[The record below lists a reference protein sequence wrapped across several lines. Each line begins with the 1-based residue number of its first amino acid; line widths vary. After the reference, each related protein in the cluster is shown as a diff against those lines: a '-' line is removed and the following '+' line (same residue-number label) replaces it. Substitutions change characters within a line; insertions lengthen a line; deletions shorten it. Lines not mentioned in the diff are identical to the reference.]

1 MDTAAL
7 RQSEAF
13 GFPSSR
19 EISPQ
24 RKRLTVV
31 TPRQRE
37 VVHERRKT
45 RTKSKT
51 QTRSIAK
58 TNVKTLSRT
67 RVEARAR
74 IRARVFFWIAVS
86 CVTVATVVLLITS
99 LLRYNELSGL
109 NRNIRETATEVENLR
124 AQHDT
129 LTMQLAPYIENS
141 RIENLAKRR
150 LGMRYP
156 SKEQVLSAVRDPA
169 MMRKDRTAFV
179 FDQKTTIAASPQHEE

>member
-7 RQSEAF
+7 RQSETF

-19 EISPQ
+19 EMPSP

-37 VVHERRKT
+37 VVLEQRKT
-45 RTKSKT
+45 RTKTKP
-51 QTRSIAK
+51 QTRTMAK
-58 TNVKTLSRT
+58 TKVKTLSRAQAQARS
-67 RVEARAR
+67 RVRV
-74 IRARVFFWIAVS
+74 RVFFWIAVS
-86 CVTVATVVLLITS
+86 CATVATVVLLITS

-129 LTMQLAPYIENS
+129 LTMQLAPYIDNS